1 MKLLDGKVVSEY
13 YKDKIKK
20 EVAQWVAQGNKP
32 PHLAAVIVGNDGASE
47 AYVAN
52 KVKTCAAVGFNSTIM
67 RLPAD
72 TSQAHL
78 NDTIDSLN
86 DNKDIDGFI
95 VQMPLPKHL
104 DSTAV
109 TERIKPA
116 KDVDGFH
123 PVNMGRMMLSQP
135 CYLPATPKGIILM
148 LEYFQIETSGLHCVV
163 IGRSNIVGSPMTMLM
178 SRKASPGNA
187 TVTICHSGTRD
198 LKSYTLQ
205 ADILIA
211 ALGHAEFVKKDM
223 VKPGA
228 VVIDVGITRVDDNT
242 NARGYRLAGDVA
254 FNEVAPLSSYITPVP
269 GGVGLMTVV
278 GLLLNTLAAA
288 KKEIYN

>member
-1 MKLLDGKVVSEY
+1 MNLLDGKLVSEH
-13 YKDKIKK
+13 YKQKIKT
-20 EVAQWVAQGNKP
+20 EVAQWVANGNKP

-52 KVKTCAAVGFNSTIM
+52 KVKTCAAVGFNSTLI
-67 RLPAD
+67 RLPSD
-72 TSQAHL
+72 TTQAHL

-95 VQMPLPKHL
+95 VQMPLPPHL
-104 DSTAV
+104 DSISV
-109 TERIKPA
+109 TERIKPS

-123 PVNMGRMMLSQP
+123 PINMGRMMLSQP
-135 CYLPATPKGIILM
+135 CYLPATPKGILLL
-148 LEYFQIETSGLHCVV
+148 LEYYKIETKGKHCVV

-178 SRKASPGNA
+178 SRKANPGNA
-187 TVTICHSGTRD
+187 TVTICHSGTTN
-198 LKSYTLQ
+198 LKHFTLQ

-211 ALGHAEFVKKDM
+211 ALGQAEFVKEDM
-223 VKPGA
+223 VKHGA

-288 KKEIYN
+288 KKEVYN